1 MDKLTFRRW
10 YQVVTFG
17 WRDAAVIAKKSNSSR
32 FSAFKNILSAY
43 SKWYVFSNQYL
54 ANRMW
59 ELPDKDKEIIAL
71 PIGEENKR
79 CDNWIRQ
86 NFHNWIFLKKWTD
99 IKYETSISYQ
109 QKRKKAYMK
118 EFNAGEGL
126 IVQFNVHITRVHFLD
141 GTIKMGKNVLLSKN
155 VFIDYSGF
163 VEIEDDVALSDG
175 VVIETHSHISSGF
188 ALKGKGKLSQTHL
201 VIEEGVSVGS
211 KAIIMDTC
219 SRIGRHSRIG
229 AGAVVRSNVP
239 PYSIVIGNPAKVVGF
254 VYTPE
259 EVEKKETE
267 YPVEKRISMEKFS
280 NYYNKYFRSRIS
292 ETKNYLKL

>member
-10 YQVVTFG
+10 NQVLTYG
-17 WRDAAVIAKKSNSSR
+17 WREAKIIAKETGISR
-32 FSAFKNILSAY
+32 FSIFFDIISSFL
-43 SKWYVFSNQYL
+43 KWHVFSNQYH
-54 ANRMW
+54 ANRFW
-59 ELPDKDKEIIAL
+59 ELSDEKKDELAL
-71 PIGEENKR
+71 LLGEENR
-79 CDNWIRQ
+79 RHDNWVKE
-86 NFHNWIFLKKWTD
+86 NYHNWKFIKKWTSL
-99 IKYETSISYQ
+99 KYELSPFMQ
-109 QKRKKAYMK
+109 LKRNKAYAK
-118 EFNAGEGL
+118 EFNAGERL
-126 IVQFNVHITRVHFLD
+126 RVQFNVHIHREHFLD

-175 VVIETHSHISSGF
+175 VVIETHSHISTGF
-188 ALKGKGKLSQTHL
+188 ALTGKGKLSQTHL

-239 PYSIVIGNPAKVVGF
+239 PYAIVIGNPAKIVGF
-254 VYTPE
+254 IMSPE
-259 EVEKKETE
+259 EVEKKEME
-267 YPVEKRISMEKFS
+267 YPEEKRISKEKYS
-280 NYYNKYFRSRIS
+280 KNYNKYFRNRVS